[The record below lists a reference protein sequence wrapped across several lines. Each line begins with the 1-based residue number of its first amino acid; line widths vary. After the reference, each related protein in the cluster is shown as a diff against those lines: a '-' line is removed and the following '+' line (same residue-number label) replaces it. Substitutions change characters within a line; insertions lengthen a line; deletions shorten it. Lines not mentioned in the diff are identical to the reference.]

1 MDLTAL
7 LPFSIWL
14 VVKIFFVVGIAIYLI
29 FSLVVVKQVALMT
42 STVNMGFEFPVK
54 ILAYLHLIFAIVVL
68 LLALIIL

>member
-1 MDLTAL
+1 MDLLGL

-14 VVKIFFVVGIAIYLI
+14 VVKIFFVIGIAVYLI
-29 FSLVVVKQVALMT
+29 FSLVVIKQVNLMT
-42 STVNMGFEFPVK
+42 ATVSMGFEFPIK